1 MKTLHI
7 NGRHL
12 EKFARFDP
20 ENIVSDFSIHEDSVT
35 LRLDDKENLAWWL
48 EVDIP
53 KEVLQQ
59 LLKDMESNENQVS
72 VP

>member
-1 MKTLHI
+1 MKNLLV

-12 EKFARFDP
+12 GEARFNRS
-20 ENIVSDFSIHEDSVT
+20 NIVSGFSIHEDSVT

-53 KEVLQQ
+53 KEILQQ
-59 LLKDMESNENQVS
+59 LLKDMEDASMQEV
-72 VP
+72 